1 MNLNL
6 NSNEG
11 WINHLISILGTK
23 LNIRPLMKYD
33 NEGVIS
39 ILELS
44 FLALFGMIRYVIP
57 CL

>member
-11 WINHLISILGTK
+11 WVHQLISILGIN
-23 LNIRPLMKYD
+23 LNIRSLMKYD